1 MDGAGADN
9 DDQAIVFALEDL
21 MDRITVAGHGVRD
34 SSIAVNFRDDI
45 GRFGEWGDLDDTQII
60 NGIRHGMAP
69 VWSYRAEQK
78 SRQVD

>member
-1 MDGAGADN
+1 
-9 DDQAIVFALEDL
+9 
-21 MDRITVAGHGVRD
+21 MDRITVAGHGVGD

-45 GRFGEWGDLDDTQII
+45 RRFGQLSDLDDAEII
-60 NGIRHGMAP
+60 NGIRYGMTP